1 MLVSSMMLYERLV
14 LLLIWVF
21 NSKKKYTYFRPK
33 FIYYATYLS
42 EKLDM
47 LAILQFFDIFRKI
60 LSTGFI
66 QFSSGSRNGAMMNFH
81 MEKHSLY

>member
-1 MLVSSMMLYERLV
+1 MPVSSMMLYERLV

-42 EKLDM
+42 EKIGY
-47 LAILQFFDIFRKI
+47 ARYITIFRH
-60 LSTGFI
+60 LQENPQHRFI